1 MRVSDKARVRQ
12 RRIVHGVLILVSFSL
27 MFLGK
32 ADLAA
37 LRNLR
42 MGSNDFLAPIVDIVS
57 APIRGIE
64 TMIEGVRTVASLR
77 AENVRLQGENDLLK
91 RWRRRAEILESE
103 NRQLRS
109 VTGAATVENRTPI
122 TARAVTAPGGGFAH
136 TVLISIG
143 SEKGIVRGNPVV
155 TADGLVGIVI
165 DVGRAYARVLLIS
178 DINAR
183 IPVILASSSW
193 PGLTVGQNGQFLD
206 LQFLPDEAK
215 PKIGELVLTSGHGG
229 VLPNGLPVG
238 RVDQIK
244 DGKIRVRPA
253 VDFRHLNYLSVLV
266 GGLDG
271 IDNSN
276 LDLADFYTPLPIDDS
291 TRLLEGL
298 NSSGKRNEGST
309 VLFRKGRFS
318 IGFAASAFD
327 GGVWFVPCFAGI
339 GGCTMADFLWISAE
353 LAVNFYLLH
362 DHLSRQ
368 IYADFHDISD
378 GNHW

>member
-12 RRIVHGVLILVSFSL
+12 RRIVHGALIIVSFSL

-37 LRNLR
+37 VRNLR
-42 MGSNDFLAPIVDIVS
+42 MGGSEFLAPLVDVVS
-57 APIRGIE
+57 APIRAIE

-109 VTGAATVENRTPI
+109 VTGAATVKNRTPI

-143 SEKGIVRGNPVV
+143 RERGIVRGNPVV

-165 DVGRAYARVLLIS
+165 DVGLKHARVLMIS

-193 PGLTVGQNGQFLD
+193 PGLTVGQNGQFLE
-206 LQFLPDEAK
+206 LKFLPREAN

-238 RVDQIK
+238 RVEQVK
-244 DGKIRVRPA
+244 DGKILVRPA
-253 VDFRHLNYLSVLV
+253 VDFRHLSYISVLV
-266 GGLDG
+266 GGLEG
-271 IDNSN
+271 IDTSN
-276 LDLADFYTPLPIDDS
+276 LGLDKFYTPLPVLGS
-291 TRLLEGL
+291 ERLLEGL
-298 NSSGKRNEGST
+298 NSLGKR
-309 VLFRKGRFS
+309 K
-318 IGFAASAFD
+318 
-327 GGVWFVPCFAGI
+327 
-339 GGCTMADFLWISAE
+339 
-353 LAVNFYLLH
+353 
-362 DHLSRQ
+362 
-368 IYADFHDISD
+368 
-378 GNHW
+378 

>member
-1 MRVSDKARVRQ
+1 MRVSDKARIRQ
-12 RRIVHGVLILVSFSL
+12 RRIIHGVLIFLSFSL

-32 ADLAA
+32 ADLSA
-37 LRNLR
+37 LRNIR
-42 MGSNDFLAPIVDIVS
+42 MGSSDFLAPFIDFVS

-64 TMIEGVRTVASLR
+64 TMVEGVRTVASLR

-109 VTGAATVENRTPI
+109 VTGAAAVKNRTQI

-136 TVLISIG
+136 TVLIAIG
-143 SEKGIVRGNPVV
+143 GEEGIVRGNPVV

-165 DVGRAYARVLLIS
+165 DVGRAYARVLMIS

-183 IPVILASSSW
+183 IPVILSSSSW
-193 PGLTVGQNGQFLD
+193 PGLSVGQNGQFLD
-206 LQFLPDEAK
+206 LQFLPDEAT

-229 VLPNGLPVG
+229 VLPNGLAVG

-253 VDFRHLNYLSVLV
+253 VDLRNLSYVSVLT

-276 LDLADFYTPLPIDDS
+276 LDLADFYTPLPIDDT

-298 NSSGKRNEGST
+298 NSSGQR
-309 VLFRKGRFS
+309 R
-318 IGFAASAFD
+318 
-327 GGVWFVPCFAGI
+327 
-339 GGCTMADFLWISAE
+339 
-353 LAVNFYLLH
+353 
-362 DHLSRQ
+362 
-368 IYADFHDISD
+368 
-378 GNHW
+378 

>member
-1 MRVSDKARVRQ
+1 MRVSDKARIRQ
-12 RRIVHGVLILVSFSL
+12 RRIVHGALILVSFSL

-37 LRNLR
+37 VRNLR
-42 MGSNDFLAPIVDIVS
+42 MGGSEFLAPLVDVVS
-57 APIRGIE
+57 APIRAIE

-109 VTGAATVENRTPI
+109 VTGAATVPNRTPI

-165 DVGRAYARVLLIS
+165 DVGLKHARVLMIS

-193 PGLTVGQNGQFLD
+193 PGLTVGQNGQFLE
-206 LQFLPDEAK
+206 LKFLPREAN

-238 RVDQIK
+238 RVEQVK
-244 DGKIRVRPA
+244 DGKILVRPA
-253 VDFRHLNYLSVLV
+253 VDFRHLSYISVLV
-266 GGLDG
+266 GGLEG
-271 IDNSN
+271 IDTSKLG
-276 LDLADFYTPLPIDDS
+276 LDKFYTPLPVLGS
-291 TRLLEGL
+291 ERLLEGL
-298 NSSGKRNEGST
+298 NSLGKR
-309 VLFRKGRFS
+309 K
-318 IGFAASAFD
+318 
-327 GGVWFVPCFAGI
+327 
-339 GGCTMADFLWISAE
+339 
-353 LAVNFYLLH
+353 
-362 DHLSRQ
+362 
-368 IYADFHDISD
+368 
-378 GNHW
+378 